1 MIISDLSHLEEVS
14 EAPSIV
20 GGALQQNFSS
30 ITQIAAARAT
40 ALAVGGPALAIASS
54 SNYANVGQTN
64 SLYPAQ

>member
-30 ITQIAAARAT
+30 IFQKAQAT
-40 ALAVGGPALAIASS
+40 ATAYSVGGPALAIASS